1 MPGSPARLATE
12 HGMTDLHTPDS
23 DARNPRNPG
32 GELTDT
38 SDMFLPHTVFRRE
51 FRLAAKA
58 VRRVPPGDTEQAAYA
73 ADMLTFVVEALTHH
87 HQNED
92 ALLWP
97 RLHERAPKEVE
108 PIVDL
113 MEDQHEHIHEVLVRA
128 QRQLDTWQG
137 DPSEANREALAGT
150 MEEAY
155 AALDEHLAAEE
166 QQILPI
172 AARHVSAEEW
182 EEMAERGMEWI
193 PKDKQLLALGSMRY
207 SAPPEVFAR
216 KVAPDLPRLLRPFLL
231 RMADRKFRQV
241 ALRLHGTATP

>member
-1 MPGSPARLATE
+1 
-12 HGMTDLHTPDS
+12 MTDLHAPAGE
-23 DARNPRNPG
+23 ARNPRNPG

-38 SDMFLPHTVFRRE
+38 SEMFLPHSVFRRE
-51 FRLAAKA
+51 FSLAAKA
-58 VRRVPPGDTEQAAYA
+58 VRRVPVGDRQRAEYA
-73 ADMLTFVVEALTHH
+73 AGHLGFLVDSLTHH

-92 ALLWP
+92 DLLWP

-113 MEDQHEHIHEVLVRA
+113 MEGQHEHIHEVLVRA
-128 QRQLDTWQG
+128 QHQLDSWKT

-150 MEEAY
+150 LEEAY

-182 EEMAERGMEWI
+182 EEMGKRGMASI

-207 SAPPEVFAR
+207 SAPRELFDER
-216 KVAPDLPRLLRPFLL
+216 VASDLPWLLRPFLL
-231 RMADRKFRQV
+231 RAADRTFRKA
-241 ALRLHGTATP
+241 ALQLHGTATP